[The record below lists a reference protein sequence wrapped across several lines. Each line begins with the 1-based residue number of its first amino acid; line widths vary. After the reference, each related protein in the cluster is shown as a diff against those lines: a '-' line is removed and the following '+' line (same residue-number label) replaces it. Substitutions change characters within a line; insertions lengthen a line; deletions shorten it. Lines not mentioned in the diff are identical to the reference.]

1 MYPAL
6 LRAFRPY
13 WRGGRELR
21 RRQKEIEQTQWWS
34 IGEIETLQ
42 LDRLKKLIKYAY
54 EHVPYY
60 SKLYKSLE
68 IHPDDIK
75 SLKDFQAL
83 PFLTR
88 EDIKSHIN
96 ELVTDDPNHEI
107 FPDSTG
113 GSTGVPMQFFIERA
127 YDRWDQALELRGR
140 GWYGVREGDRIAF
153 VWGAKQDMPDWS
165 MPARLKAR
173 ILQERYLNAFGM
185 TEQKM
190 QLFAESLIKWKPAM
204 FRAYASAL
212 TLFAQYLKDH
222 KITGI
227 EPRLIETTAEK
238 VTLPQRDL
246 LESVFHC
253 KVADWYSARE
263 MGTIAFQC
271 PEGSLHVG
279 ETRYL
284 EIVAKN
290 NGAQP
295 GELGE
300 VVITSLHQYGM
311 PFIRYKIGDMAIL
324 ETHSCSCGRGLP
336 VLREVVG
343 RMQDFLVTSDG
354 RFVHGGY
361 FPHTFRLYPEIS
373 QYQVY
378 QPDRD
383 HLQVR
388 FVCKCPIDSDWI
400 AAIQHELHEC
410 FGNKMNISVDI
421 VDNIPLT
428 MAGKQRF
435 IISDVKPDFV

>member
-6 LRAFRPY
+6 FRAFRPY

-21 RRQKEIEQTQWWS
+21 QRQKELEQTQWWS
-34 IGEIETLQ
+34 IGEIEKLQ

-75 SLKDFQAL
+75 SLKDFQSL
-83 PFLTR
+83 PFITR

-165 MPARLKAR
+165 MPTRLKAQ
-173 ILQERYLNAFGM
+173 ILQERYLNAFSM

-190 QLFAESLIKWKPAM
+190 QLFAKSLVKWKPAM

-271 PEGSLHVG
+271 PVGSLHVG
-279 ETRYL
+279 ETRFL

-290 NGAQP
+290 NVARP

-324 ETHSCSCGRGLP
+324 ETHPCSCGRGLP

-388 FVCKCPIDSDWI
+388 FVCKRPIDSNWI
-400 AAIQHELHEC
+400 ATIHHELQAC
-410 FGNKMNISVDI
+410 FGTKMDISVEI
-421 VDNIPLT
+421 VDAIPLT
-428 MAGKQRF
+428 LAGKRRF
-435 IISDVKPDFV
+435 IISNVKPDFA